1 MPETDRHILLATDG
15 SRYAEAACQRA
26 IALALAQKAR
36 LTVLYVAQQESSA
49 PLTGDQ
55 ATAELSGRV
64 VEFEEWAKVAGLR
77 RVQSLVTSGLAY
89 SRILQTAERL
99 DIDLIVLGAAGISAT
114 AGLGEVASH
123 VVKFANCSVLI
134 VR

>member
-1 MPETDRHILLATDG
+1 M
-15 SRYAEAACQRA
+15 
-26 IALALAQKAR
+26 
-36 LTVLYVAQQESSA
+36 
-49 PLTGDQ
+49 
-55 ATAELSGRV
+55 
-64 VEFEEWAKVAGLR
+64 
-77 RVQSLVTSGLAY
+77 VTSGLAY

-99 DIDLIVLGAAGISAT
+99 DIDLIVLGAIGSSAS

>member
-1 MPETDRHILLATDG
+1 MVRHILLATDG
-15 SRYAEAACQRA
+15 SPAADLACQRA
-26 IALALAQKAR
+26 VTLAVSQKAR
-36 LTVLYVAQQESSA
+36 LTVLHVAQQELSA
-49 PLTGDQ
+49 PATGDQ
-55 ATAELSGRV
+55 ATAEWSGRTA
-64 VEFEEWAKVAGLR
+64 EFEARAKAAGVR
-77 RVQSLVTSGLAY
+77 RVQGMVTSGLAY

-99 DIDLIVLGAAGISAT
+99 DIDLIVLGAIGSSAS